1 MGYNNKFYKIY
12 KKQIGLWMHSI
23 FSNTKIKKYKVL
35 RIIELWLIKAA
46 SGVIA
51 YILRINKNTIYRIL
65 KKTVK
70 NIS

>member
-35 RIIELWLIKAA
+35 RIRELWLIKA
-46 SGVIA
+46 
-51 YILRINKNTIYRIL
+51 IYWCDSIYFRD
-65 KKTVK
+65 K
-70 NIS
+70 